1 MAGSLGEGDGN
12 PIQYSCLGNPVDG
25 GAWWAT
31 VHGVAKDLD
40 TTQHLN
46 KNNDN
51 ASFQDDMWLAQNFLS
66 VQINGFMSTMK
77 I

>member
-1 MAGSLGEGDGN
+1 MARSSGGGDGN
-12 PIQYSCLGNPVDG
+12 PIQYSCLGNRVDR
-25 GAWWAT
+25 GAQWAT
-31 VHGVAKDLD
+31 VHGVAKELD
-40 TTQHLN
+40 TTQHLS

-66 VQINGFMSTMK
+66 VQINGFMSIMK